1 MFWEENDAP
10 KPQAVSKALEHSS
23 RTCFSPQQ
31 GRVGGAI
38 PRELVTQK
46 QGKGRAG
53 CEYPGSGHGI
63 ILLSEE
69 ETGLAGENTHTCW
82 TSTADSRCSPL
93 IPIVLLKMQD
103 PSGVNNN
110 YLHVTEEKMKLGKLG
125 HFPRISPLR
134 NGSCYTKLTSV
145 CWMKAQIYSFI
156 I

>member
-38 PRELVTQK
+38 PKELVTQK

-69 ETGLAGENTHTCW
+69 ETGDWQG
-82 TSTADSRCSPL
+82 R
-93 IPIVLLKMQD
+93 IPIPVELPRLIAGVVL
-103 PSGVNNN
+103 
-110 YLHVTEEKMKLGKLG
+110 
-125 HFPRISPLR
+125 
-134 NGSCYTKLTSV
+134 
-145 CWMKAQIYSFI
+145 
-156 I
+156 